1 MKKLSLI
8 TIVLT
13 LAAASTTAAP
23 LTPEQALE
31 RIGNSGMERIRGMK
45 KAPEFRNTYY
55 DKEGNAAIYQFSYS
69 GNEGFMLLS
78 ADDAGAPVLGYSETG
93 TFSVDEGSPAV
104 ASWLADYA
112 AGIAEGRKK
121 GIVYHKT
128 STRADELGEP
138 IAPQIKSKWD
148 QLYPYNYMCPRLDK
162 QTCVTGCVATAMA
175 QVMYYWKYPAKGTGT
190 VTYYCYRL
198 QENLT
203 LDFSTVNFDWDLM
216 RDTYGYNVAGVYAKA
231 VGDLMM
237 ACGYSVNTQYSPNGS
252 SAYAQPIVIAMK
264 TYFKYDQGLKMAS
277 RTDYNIDSWNRLMY
291 NNLLNVGPVI
301 YGASSE
307 DNGHCF
313 ICDGYEADG
322 YFHINWGWSGVSD
335 GYYLLDALSP
345 ETQGTGGGTGT
356 YNVGQTIYLG
366 IRPPQGRLFIN
377 ELMIDNYTEDS
388 GQMAGQGYVYRIND
402 YHNIQLSLNARA
414 TGGMLS
420 APLNVKIYERDPV
433 ADKNVGLRFETTL
446 VEKVNLM
453 DGEEGKLTG
462 TIDFK
467 DFDPSKLYYLTVS
480 YPVNG
485 EDNIL
490 GNILFA
496 ASSGVEDVTAASF
509 EIEADGRMLSLKGEG
524 RITLFDVRGMAVGS
538 AEGVDP
544 RLSMEHLPAGT
555 YIVRATSG
563 DAVKTLKLLLR

>member
-1 MKKLSLI
+1 MIRYALI
-8 TIVLT
+8 TIFLICSGLFV
-13 LAAASTTAAP
+13 SAAP
-23 LTPEQALE
+23 ITPGQALE
-31 RIGNSGMERIRGMK
+31 RLQSSTVK
-45 KAPEFRNTYY
+45 KIKGIKGAPVLKDTYY
-55 DKEGNAAIYQFSYS
+55 DAEGNPAVYHFTYS

-78 ADDAGAPVLGYSETG
+78 ADDSAAPLLGYSDTNS
-93 TFSVDEGSPAV
+93 FSFEGGSPAV
-104 ASWLADYA
+104 ASWMAEYA
-112 AGIAEGRKK
+112 AGMAEGRKR
-121 GIVYHKT
+121 GIVYRKP
-128 STRADELGEP
+128 STRSDELGEP
-138 IAPQIKSKWD
+138 IAPLIKSKWD
-148 QLYPYNYMCPRLDK
+148 QMYPYNYMCPRLDK

-198 QENLT
+198 QENLS
-203 LDFSTVNFDWDLM
+203 LDFSTVSFDWDLM

-252 SAYAQPIVIAMK
+252 SAYAQPIVTAMK

-301 YGASSE
+301 YGASSV

-345 ETQGTGGGTGT
+345 EAQGTGGGTGT
-356 YNVGQTIYLG
+356 YNRGQTIYLG

-377 ELMIDNYTEDS
+377 ELMIDNHAADS
-388 GQMAGQGYVYRIND
+388 GQMQGQGYVYRIND
-402 YHNIQLSLNARA
+402 YRNILISLNARA

-433 ADKNVGLRFETTL
+433 ADKNIGLRLETTF

-453 DGEEGKLTG
+453 DGEEGKITG
-462 TIDFK
+462 KIDFK

-496 ASSGVEDVTAASF
+496 ASSGIEDLADESF
-509 EIEADGRMLSLKGEG
+509 AMEVSERSVSIKGEG
-524 RITLFDVRGMAVGS
+524 RITLFDIQGRSVAMAD
-538 AEGVDP
+538 GVNP
-544 RLSMEHLPAGT
+544 ILSMDHLPGGI
-555 YIVRATSG
+555 YILNAASG
-563 DAVKTLKLLLR
+563 SEVKTLKLRLK